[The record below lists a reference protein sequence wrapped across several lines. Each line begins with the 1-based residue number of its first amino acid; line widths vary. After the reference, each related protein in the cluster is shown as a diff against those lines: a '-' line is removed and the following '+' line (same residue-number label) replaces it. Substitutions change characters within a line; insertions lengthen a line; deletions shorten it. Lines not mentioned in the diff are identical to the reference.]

1 MKESCAIKSVS
12 KTPGT
17 SNEGIERRTT
27 DPFQRPAIHQSDEI
41 GADDSEEQEGSIYQ
55 SVQGTDTVT
64 DGEDAKEEDPS
75 SPLVYYHEG
84 GELLREEVEQH
95 LAVLPEVATS
105 STEITIGD
113 VQVGDPGV
121 TLTKDQERVRQS
133 IWKNKHLLMGKVN
146 TLPHAARG
154 LYEISMSRARIR
166 LHSVYG
172 RWHLIFGRNWQV
184 QSRDCCRPKLFDLR
198 YRHGRRP

>member
-1 MKESCAIKSVS
+1 MPYRS
-12 KTPGT
+12 KQP
-17 SNEGIERRTT
+17 
-27 DPFQRPAIHQSDEI
+27 
-41 GADDSEEQEGSIYQ
+41 
-55 SVQGTDTVT
+55 VQGAGIVT
-64 DGEDAKEEDPS
+64 DGGGAKEEEPH
-75 SPLVYYHEG
+75 SPPVYYYKG
-84 GELLREEVEQH
+84 GELFAEDVEQH
-95 LAVLPEVATS
+95 LEVPPEVAKS
-105 STEITIGD
+105 STEITIDD